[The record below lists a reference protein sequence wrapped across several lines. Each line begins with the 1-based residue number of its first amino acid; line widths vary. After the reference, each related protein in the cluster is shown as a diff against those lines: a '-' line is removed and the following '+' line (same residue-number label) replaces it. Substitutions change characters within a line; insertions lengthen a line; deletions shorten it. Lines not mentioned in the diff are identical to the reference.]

1 MTTDGRMRL
10 SPRLSLALRVMAA
23 ICASFSF
30 YNITL
35 AAPPAGH
42 ADLSGVWQADMPF
55 DFVDPAK
62 DEIPLTPAY
71 AKKLKDWRAAADSGR
86 PVADSVARCEAFG
99 MPRIMSFG
107 LMELLQ
113 TPGRVT
119 MITEIMHEVRR
130 IYTDGRKAPADYDS
144 TYDGFSVGHWE
155 NGALLVHTTGLIA
168 NTLDQ
173 YGIPHS
179 DQLVIDERLELVS
192 PDRLRDRITLI
203 DPLAYT
209 KHWTVD
215 RFYNRAPKGTEIGEY
230 ICNTNGAA
238 LK

>member
-1 MTTDGRMRL
+1 MNALIRRLTTTAHALITLCVVLPL
-10 SPRLSLALRVMAA
+10 SPNAMATTA
-23 ICASFSF
+23 TSS
-30 YNITL
+30 
-35 AAPPAGH
+35 PQHG
-42 ADLSGVWQADMPF
+42 ADISGLWQADVPL

-62 DEIPLTPAY
+62 DEIPLTPTY
-71 AKKLKDWRAAADSGR
+71 AKKLKAWRSAADSGH
-86 PVADSVARCEAFG
+86 PIADSVARCEAFG

-119 MITEIMHEVRR
+119 LITEILHEVRR
-130 IYTDGRKAPADYDS
+130 IYTDDRQAPADYDAS
-144 TYDGFSVGHWE
+144 YDGFSSGHWDK
-155 NGALLVHTTGLIA
+155 GALVVHTTGLKA

-179 DQLVIDERLELVS
+179 DQLVIDERIELVG

-209 KHWTVD
+209 RHWTVD
-215 RFYNRAPKGTEIGEY
+215 RFYNRAPKGTDIGEY

>member
-1 MTTDGRMRL
+1 MRA
-10 SPRLSLALRVMAA
+10 SPRVISGLCILIAL
-23 ICASFSF
+23 CASAGRV
-30 YNITL
+30 NIARA
-35 AAPPAGH
+35 AAPAT
-42 ADLSGVWQADMPF
+42 ADQADFSGVWQADVPL
-55 DFVDPAK
+55 DFVDPSK

-71 AKKLKDWRAAADSGR
+71 AKKLKAWRAAADGGH
-86 PVADSVARCEAFG
+86 PIADSVARCEAFG

-119 MITEIMHEVRR
+119 MITEILHEVRR
-130 IYTDGRKAPADYDS
+130 IYTDGRPAPEDYDPS
-144 TYDGFSVGHWE
+144 YDGFSSGHWDK
-155 NGALLVHTTGLIA
+155 GALVVHTTGLLA

-179 DQLVIDERLELVS
+179 DRLVIDERFELVS
-192 PDRLRDRITLI
+192 KDRLRDRITLI

-209 KHWTVD
+209 RPWTVD
-215 RFYNRAPKGTEIGEY
+215 RFYNRAPPGTEIGEY

>member
-1 MTTDGRMRL
+1 MNRRIPFSKFLTALLSALCILISPPLKAAGPNKGATT
-10 SPRLSLALRVMAA
+10 
-23 ICASFSF
+23 
-30 YNITL
+30 
-35 AAPPAGH
+35 PAEI
-42 ADLSGVWQADMPF
+42 SGTWQADVPW

-62 DEIPLTPAY
+62 DEIPLTPDY
-71 AKKLKDWRAAADSGR
+71 AAKLKAWRAAADSGK
-86 PVADSVARCEAFG
+86 PIADSVARCEAFG
-99 MPRIMSFG
+99 MPRVMSFG
-107 LMELLQ
+107 LMEILQ

-119 MITEIMHEVRR
+119 IITEILHEVRR
-130 IYTDGRKAPADYDS
+130 IYTDDRKPPADFDLGYE
-144 TYDGFSVGHWE
+144 GFSTGHWE
-155 NGALLVHTTGLIA
+155 GKTLVVHTTGLKA
-168 NTLDQ
+168 GTLDQ

-179 DQLVIDERLELVS
+179 EALVIDERLELVK

-230 ICNTNGAA
+230 ICDTNGAA

>member
-1 MTTDGRMRL
+1 MTFRFSSRRTSSAKL
-10 SPRLSLALRVMAA
+10 LALFALV
-23 ICASFSF
+23 SSV
-30 YNITL
+30 NT
-35 AAPPAGH
+35 AAPAKDALKT
-42 ADLSGVWQADMPF
+42 ADISGVWQADMPF

-62 DEIPLTPAY
+62 DEIPLTPSY
-71 AKKLKDWRAAADSGR
+71 AAKLKVWREAADSGK
-86 PVADSVARCEAFG
+86 PIADSVARCEAFG

-119 MITEIMHEVRR
+119 LITEILHEVRR
-130 IYTDGRKAPADYDS
+130 IHTDDRKAPDDLEL
-144 TYDGFSVGHWE
+144 TYDGFSTGHWE
-155 NGALLVHTTGLIA
+155 KNVLVVHTTGLKA
-168 NTLDQ
+168 NANDQ

-179 DQLVIDERLELVS
+179 DQLVIDERIELLK

-203 DPLAYT
+203 DSAAYT

-215 RFYNRAPKGTEIGEY
+215 RFFNRAQKDIEIGEY

-238 LK
+238 LE

>member
-1 MTTDGRMRL
+1 MNNRNCPRTALQALLIVLCSSASL
-10 SPRLSLALRVMAA
+10 SSGAA
-23 ICASFSF
+23 NATSSSK
-30 YNITL
+30 
-35 AAPPAGH
+35 PP
-42 ADLSGVWQADMPF
+42 DISGLWQADMPF
-55 DFVDPAK
+55 DFVDPSK

-71 AKKLKDWRAAADSGR
+71 AAKLKKWRQAADSGK

-99 MPRIMSFG
+99 MPRVMSFG

-119 MITEIMHEVRR
+119 MITEILHEVRR
-130 IYTDGRKAPADYDS
+130 IYTDDRPPPADLDLGYE
-144 TYDGFSVGHWE
+144 GFSTGHWE
-155 NGALLVHTTGLIA
+155 KNALVVHTTGLKA
-168 NTLDQ
+168 NALDQ

-179 DQLVIDERLELVS
+179 DRLEVDERIELVT
-192 PDRLRDRITLI
+192 PERLRDRITLI
-203 DPLAYT
+203 DPAAYT

-215 RFYNRAPKGTEIGEY
+215 RFFNRPAKDVEIGEY

>member
-1 MTTDGRMRL
+1 MK
-10 SPRLSLALRVMAA
+10 
-23 ICASFSF
+23 ASFSLVCAALALWLTAHAASPAQKSEG
-30 YNITL
+30 NI
-35 AAPPAGH
+35 
-42 ADLSGVWQADMPF
+42 SGVWQADVPL

-71 AKKLKDWRAAADSGR
+71 AKKLKAWRAAADSGH
-86 PVADSVARCEAFG
+86 PIADSVARCEAFG

-119 MITEIMHEVRR
+119 MITEILHEVRR
-130 IYTDGRKAPADYDS
+130 IYTDDRKVPDDYDAS
-144 TYDGFSVGHWE
+144 YDGFSSGHWQE
-155 NGALLVHTTGLIA
+155 GVLFVHTTGLKA

-179 DQLVIDERLELVS
+179 DRLVVDERIELVG

-215 RFYNRAPKGTEIGEY
+215 RFYNRAAKGLEIGEY

-238 LK
+238 LQ

>member
-1 MTTDGRMRL
+1 MKKSIPSGALLYALFAL
-10 SPRLSLALRVMAA
+10 SPGSL
-23 ICASFSF
+23 
-30 YNITL
+30 N
-35 AAPPAGH
+35 AAPPKGAPSQA
-42 ADLSGVWQADMPF
+42 ADISGTWQADAPW
-55 DFVDPAK
+55 DFVDPSK
-62 DEIPLTPAY
+62 DEIPLTPEY
-71 AKKLKDWRAAADSGR
+71 AAKLKAWRAAADSGK
-86 PVADSVARCEAFG
+86 PIADSVARCEAFG
-99 MPRIMSFG
+99 MPRVMSFG

-119 MITEIMHEVRR
+119 IITELLHEVRR
-130 IYTDGRKAPADYDS
+130 IYTDDRKVPEDLDLSYEGY
-144 TYDGFSVGHWE
+144 TTGHWE
-155 NGALLVHTTGLIA
+155 NHVLLVHTTGLKA
-168 NTLDQ
+168 NNLDQ

-179 DQLVIDERLELVS
+179 DQLTIDERIDLVK

-230 ICNTNGAA
+230 ICDTNGAA